1 MTPPGETKTRDSI
14 TNSGDRL
21 LKALLA
27 MKVRAS
33 TLAVL
38 LLLLLL
44 GTRPLVAETGN
55 CSKPSALPPSEA
67 GQPRNLGGLKSQLLY
82 YECSGAYDNDIRQ
95 QIDKAISYVTKR
107 VARGSNGNKLAIV
120 LDIDE
125 TSLSNREE
133 IKTND
138 FGLIETGP
146 CILSK
151 PAPSLP
157 PEKAKW
163 PKPESPCGFNAW
175 ILLADAMPLD
185 TVRLFQVAQ
194 QKNVAVFF
202 VTGRHE
208 EGNEEGDHRVLEATI
223 ENLQKAGYGASRDN
237 LFLKPVNDKRSIQ
250 EFKTATRK
258 QITEEMQYT
267 IIANVGDQY
276 SDLRGGYS
284 ERVYKLPNPFYFV
297 P

>member
-1 MTPPGETKTRDSI
+1 MTPPSGTKTREST
-14 TNSGDRL
+14 TNSPDRL
-21 LKALLA
+21 LTALLA
-27 MKVRAS
+27 MKMRTS

-38 LLLLLL
+38 LLLLFL
-44 GTRPLVAETGN
+44 GTHPLVAQTGN
-55 CSKPSALPPSEA
+55 CSKPSALPPSET

-82 YECSGAYDNDIRQ
+82 YECSGAYDNDIKQ
-95 QIDKAISYVTKR
+95 QIEKAISYVTKR
-107 VARGSNGNKLAIV
+107 VTGRSKNGPKLAIV

-151 PAPSLP
+151 PDPSLP

-194 QKNVAVFF
+194 QKNVTVFF
-202 VTGRHE
+202 ITGRHE
-208 EGNEEGDHRVLEATI
+208 EGNEQDDHRVFEATI
-223 ENLQKAGYGASRDN
+223 DNLHKAGYNVSRDN

-250 EFKTATRK
+250 EFKTAKRK
-258 QITEEMQYT
+258 QITEMQYT

-276 SDLRGGYS
+276 SDLRGGYA